1 MLARRVTS
9 LTVVVVLAAAA
20 FGPTGAGAAPDTTSA
35 SSAARAIEQ
44 NGRRA
49 GALAEALNGA
59 EYRLGEARAQL
70 EAARTQIEALKIQ
83 IAEDRARLAR
93 EGAGIYR
100 SASEGTL
107 VPIEVTGQNATA
119 RRRIRYGA
127 AAADATRRLVA
138 DLVAKQD
145 ALAEQEARADEA
157 RRSAQDERDDLVR
170 ARDDLAAAEAR
181 QQELLAAAPPE
192 VTQRLADPN
201 ATTPGSEAPAPGTP
215 ASGTPASGTPASGTP
230 AAPAP
235 AAPAP
240 TPAPPPP
247 APAPAP
253 APSAP
258 APSSG
263 AAAAVAFAHAQLGK
277 PYVYAAAG
285 PNAYD
290 CSGLTMAAWRAGGV
304 SLPHYSGAQYSNLKK
319 VAMNALLPGDLIFWG
334 PGGSQHVAI
343 YIGGGKIIS
352 APYTG
357 AVVRIQGIWGSPIGA
372 ARP

>member
-1 MLARRVTS
+1 MFVRRVTS
-9 LTVVVVLAAAA
+9 LAVVAVLATVS
-20 FGPTGAGAAPDTTSA
+20 FGANGVGAAPDTSGA
-35 SSAARAIEQ
+35 ADAARAIEQ
-44 NGRRA
+44 NGHRA
-49 GALAEALNGA
+49 VALAEALKGA
-59 EYRLGEARAQL
+59 ELRLSEAKAKLADARA
-70 EAARTQIEALKIQ
+70 QIEALKVQ

-100 SASEGTL
+100 NASEGNL
-107 VPIEVTGQNATA
+107 VPLEVTGQNATA

-138 DLVAKQD
+138 SLVASQ
-145 ALAEQEARADEA
+145 AAVAEQEARADDA
-157 RRSAQDERDDLVR
+157 RQAAQDERDDLVR
-170 ARDDLAAAEAR
+170 ARDELVAAEAR
-181 QQELLAAAPPE
+181 QQALLAAAPPE
-192 VTQRLADPN
+192 VTQRLTDPT
-201 ATTPGSEAPAPGTP
+201 ATAGSGTAGPSTPAAGAPPIGTPGTP
-215 ASGTPASGTPASGTP
+215 A
-230 AAPAP
+230 PAP
-235 AAPAP
+235 PAP
-240 TPAPPPP
+240 TTPAPTSPAPAPPP
-247 APAPAP
+247 
-253 APSAP
+253 PSAP

-277 PYVYAAAG
+277 PYVYAASG

-304 SLPHYSGAQYSNLKK
+304 SLPHYSGAQYSRLTK
-319 VAMNALLPGDLIFWG
+319 VSMHALQPGDLIFWG
-334 PGGSQHVAI
+334 PGGSEHVAI

>member
-1 MLARRVTS
+1 MFARRVTS
-9 LTVVVVLAAAA
+9 VAVAALLATATFA
-20 FGPTGAGAAPDTTSA
+20 TGAGAAPDAPSA
-35 SSAARAIEQ
+35 SSAARAIEE

-49 GALAEALNGA
+49 GSFSEALNGA
-59 EYRLGEARAQL
+59 EYRLGEAKAQL
-70 EAARTQIEALKIQ
+70 AEARTKIEVLKIQ

-100 SASEGTL
+100 SASEGNL
-107 VPIEVTGQNATA
+107 VPLEMTAQNATS
-119 RRRIRYGA
+119 RRRIRYGT

-138 DLVAKQD
+138 GLVANQ
-145 ALAEQEARADEA
+145 ATLTEQETRADDA
-157 RRSAQDERDDLVR
+157 RRAAQDERDELVR
-170 ARDDLAAAEAR
+170 ARDQLAAAEAR
-181 QQELLAAAPPE
+181 QQELLATAPPE

-201 ATTPGSEAPAPGTP
+201 AAAGTSAPTSATPTSGTPTSGTPTSPATPSAPAP
-215 ASGTPASGTPASGTP
+215 S
-230 AAPAP
+230 AP

-240 TPAPPPP
+240 S

-253 APSAP
+253 APSP
-258 APSSG
+258 PPSSG

-285 PNAYD
+285 PDAYD

-304 SLPHYSGAQYSNLKK
+304 SLPHYSGAQYSRLTK
-319 VAMNALLPGDLIFWG
+319 VSMNALQPGDLIFWG
-334 PGGSQHVAI
+334 PGGSDHVAI

>member
-1 MLARRVTS
+1 MFVRRVTS
-9 LTVVVVLAAAA
+9 LAVVAVLATVS
-20 FGPTGAGAAPDTTSA
+20 FGANGVGAAPDTA
-35 SSAARAIEQ
+35 DAAGAARAIEQ
-44 NGRRA
+44 NGHRA
-49 GALAEALNGA
+49 VALAEALKGA
-59 EYRLGEARAQL
+59 ELRLGEAKADLADARA
-70 EAARTQIEALKIQ
+70 QIEALKVQ

-100 SASEGTL
+100 NASEGNL
-107 VPIEVTGQNATA
+107 VPLEVTGQNATA

-138 DLVAKQD
+138 SLVAAQ
-145 ALAEQEARADEA
+145 AAVAEQEARADDA
-157 RRSAQDERDDLVR
+157 RQAAQDERDDLVR
-170 ARDDLAAAEAR
+170 ARDELAVAESR
-181 QQELLAAAPPE
+181 QRELLATAPPE
-192 VTQRLADPN
+192 VTQRLADSN
-201 ATTPGSEAPAPGTP
+201 GGTPSAGTAPAGAPAAGAPPSAGPTGASP
-215 ASGTPASGTPASGTP
+215 ASPPP

-235 AAPAP
+235 S
-240 TPAPPPP
+240 TP

-253 APSAP
+253 APSG
-258 APSSG
+258 G

-277 PYVYAAAG
+277 PYVYAASG
-285 PNAYD
+285 PNSYD

-304 SLPHYSGAQYSNLKK
+304 SLPHYSGAQYSRLNK
-319 VAMNALLPGDLIFWG
+319 VSMSALQPGDLIFWG
-334 PGGSQHVAI
+334 PGGSEHVAI

>member
-1 MLARRVTS
+1 MFVRRVTS
-9 LTVVVVLAAAA
+9 LALVALLAPATVAA
-20 FGPTGAGAAPDTTSA
+20 TTAGAAPDTPSA
-35 SSAARAIEQ
+35 SSAAREIEQ

-59 EYRLGEARAQL
+59 EYRLGEAKAQL
-70 EAARTQIEALKIQ
+70 EAARTEIEALKVQ

-100 SASEGTL
+100 SASEGNL

-138 DLVAKQD
+138 GLVAKQD
-145 ALAEQEARADEA
+145 ALAEQEARADDA
-157 RRSAQDERDDLVR
+157 RRAAQDERDELVR
-170 ARDDLAAAEAR
+170 ARDELEAAEAR

-192 VTQRLADPN
+192 VAQRLAETN
-201 ATTPGSEAPAPGTP
+201 ASTAGSASAGSGTSAAGTPSTGTPSTGTPG
-215 ASGTPASGTPASGTP
+215 
-230 AAPAP
+230 APAP
-235 AAPAP
+235 APTTPAP
-240 TPAPPPP
+240 TSPAPPPP
-247 APAPAP
+247 P
-253 APSAP
+253 PSAP

-263 AAAAVAFAHAQLGK
+263 AAAAVAFARAQLGK

-285 PNAYD
+285 PDAYD

-304 SLPHYSGAQYSNLKK
+304 SLPHYSGAQYSRLHK
-319 VAMNALLPGDLIFWG
+319 VSMNALQPGDLIFWG

-343 YIGGGKIIS
+343 YIGGGQIIS
-352 APYTG
+352 APYSG

>member
-1 MLARRVTS
+1 MFVRRITSVAVAALLATA
-9 LTVVVVLAAAA
+9 TFA
-20 FGPTGAGAAPDTTSA
+20 TGAGAAPEAPSA
-35 SSAARAIEQ
+35 SSTARTIEE

-49 GALAEALNGA
+49 GALSEALNGA
-59 EYRLGEARAQL
+59 EYRLGEAKTQL
-70 EAARTQIEALKIQ
+70 AEARTQIEVLKVQ

-100 SASEGTL
+100 SASEGGL
-107 VPIEVTGQNATA
+107 IPLEVTGQDATS

-138 DLVAKQD
+138 GLVANQ
-145 ALAEQEARADEA
+145 ATLIEQETRADDA
-157 RRSAQDERDDLVR
+157 RRAAQDERDELVR
-170 ARDDLAAAEAR
+170 TRDQLAAAEAR
-181 QQELLAAAPPE
+181 QQELLATAPPE

-201 ATTPGSEAPAPGTP
+201 ATPTSSTPTSSTPTSPATPSAPAPVTP
-215 ASGTPASGTPASGTP
+215 APSPSPA
-230 AAPAP
+230 
-235 AAPAP
+235 
-240 TPAPPPP
+240 PAPPPA
-247 APAPAP
+247 AP
-253 APSAP
+253 AP

-285 PNAYD
+285 PNSYD

-304 SLPHYSGAQYSNLKK
+304 SLPHYSGAQYSKLQK
-319 VAMNALLPGDLIFWG
+319 VSMNALQPGDLIFWG
-334 PGGSQHVAI
+334 PGGSDHVAI
-343 YIGGGKIIS
+343 YIGGGQIIS